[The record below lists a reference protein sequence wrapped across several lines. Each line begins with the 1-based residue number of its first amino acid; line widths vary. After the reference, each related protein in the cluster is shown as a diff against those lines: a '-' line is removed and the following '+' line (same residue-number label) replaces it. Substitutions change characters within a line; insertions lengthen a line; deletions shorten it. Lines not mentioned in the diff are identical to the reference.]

1 LCGAKALISF
11 SLHPLPL
18 PLLQP
23 IFSLPRRHECVSNAP
38 LKIWLGLW
46 KKLQQFEVLKISC
59 RTMRLLSAESNP
71 WPEQFLILSVSGK
84 YASPFWKKQNFS
96 SEASARPPILSK
108 RKCTP
113 SPTGTMTRSPCDRK
127 PPRRSSGLTS
137 NTTCPQTN
145 PLQSYLPSVRCSAAK
160 GRKKV
165 DSASL
170 IKSMWKFS
178 AMTNPKPT
186 RK

>member
-1 LCGAKALISF
+1 MCGAKALISF

-59 RTMRLLSAESNP
+59 RTMRLRSAESNP

-127 PPRRSSGLTS
+127 PPRRSSGLHRT
-137 NTTCPQTN
+137 QHVRKRIRYKVI
-145 PLQSYLPSVRCSAAK
+145 YLRSDVPPRKAAK
-160 GRKKV
+160 RSIPPV
-165 DSASL
+165 
-170 IKSMWKFS
+170 
-178 AMTNPKPT
+178 
-186 RK
+186 